1 MKHLFTHLTVFEPSD
16 DLGPRI
22 MRRVQREASLASYQ
36 RALYTV
42 LGVSLVSSA
51 LTGYRL
57 WQVLIDRSIAG
68 FSQNL
73 VHYLAVDGAH
83 PRIILDMGMT
93 FRQFFP
99 LVEVGL
105 FVLNVA
111 GFAYLVKR
119 TMGARRELAASPT
132 WVRA

>member
-1 MKHLFTHLTVFEPSD
+1 
-16 DLGPRI
+16 
-22 MRRVQREASLASYQ
+22 MRRVRREASLVSYQ

-42 LGVSLVSSA
+42 LGVSLVSSV

-68 FSQNL
+68 FYQNL
-73 VHYLAVDGAH
+73 AHYFAADGVH
-83 PRIILDMGMT
+83 PRIIWDLGMT

-111 GFAYLVKR
+111 GFAYLMKKALS
-119 TMGARRELAASPT
+119 TRRELTASP
-132 WVRA
+132 VSANA

>member
-1 MKHLFTHLTVFEPSD
+1 MNHLFTHLTVFEPSD

-22 MRRVQREASLASYQ
+22 IRRIRREATLASYQ

-57 WQVLIDRSIAG
+57 WQVVIDRSVTG
-68 FSQNL
+68 FYQNL
-73 VHYLAVDGAH
+73 VHYLAADGLH
-83 PRIILDMGMT
+83 PRIIWDLGMT

-111 GFAYLVKR
+111 GFAYLMKCALGV
-119 TMGARRELAASPT
+119 RRELTASPT